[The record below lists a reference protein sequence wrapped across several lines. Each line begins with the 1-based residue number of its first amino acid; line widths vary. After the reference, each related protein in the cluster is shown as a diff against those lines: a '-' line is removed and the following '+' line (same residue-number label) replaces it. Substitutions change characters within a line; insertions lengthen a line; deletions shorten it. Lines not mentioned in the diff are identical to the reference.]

1 MGVRKGRR
9 REEGQRKK
17 REVAVKGRCVRKGRE
32 RGRERERR
40 QGKMVWIRVQ
50 ERFDRIGQRSEE
62 KESDEMRE
70 RRNE

>member
-32 RGRERERR
+32 RGREREDREKWFELEFRR
-40 QGKMVWIRVQ
+40 DLT
-50 ERFDRIGQRSEE
+50 E
-62 KESDEMRE
+62 
-70 RRNE
+70 